1 MPEKNVTFRNFKGK
15 KLKVIKHD
23 GWTETIWPNGCVQL
37 EGNYPD
43 EMEHE
48 FYAQYNP
55 GAARIHHRGTFD
67 QLFALADKRLA
78 QEE

>member
-1 MPEKNVTFRNFKGK
+1 MTEK

-23 GWTETIWPNGCVQL
+23 GWKETIWPSGFVMR
-37 EGNYPD
+37 EGNYP
-43 EMEHE
+43 EYMEHE
-48 FYAQYNP
+48 FYAQYKH

-78 QEE
+78 QEEI

>member
-1 MPEKNVTFRNFKGK
+1 MTEK

-23 GWTETIWPNGCVQL
+23 GWTETIFPNGCVL
-37 EGNYPD
+37 TEGNYPD

-78 QEE
+78 QEEI